1 MHRQILLRNLVSIP
15 SNGSSLFQFK
25 SSHNEAWLCYRFL
38 SQSPQTGQVYFNPSL
53 LLRLWRFFDLY
64 GLNPL
69 KRVKFISM
77 LLMFLVSMGII
88 SGLSQ
93 SPQTGQ
99 VYFNSIPIFATTC
112 LPRSGLNPLKRVK
125 FISIRPNF
133 RVRIRSNLSLNPLK
147 RVKFIS
153 MQYAPTLSPIVLD
166 AVSQSPQTGQV
177 YFNWIQIARILNSHS
192 VSIPSNGSSLFQ
204 SNS

>member
-1 MHRQILLRNLVSIP
+1 MLPIFVSIP
-15 SNGSSLFQFK
+15 SNGSSLFQSITSPASLEIF
-25 SSHNEAWLCYRFL
+25 RF
-38 SQSPQTGQVYFNPSL
+38 V
-53 LLRLWRFFDLY
+53 W
-64 GLNPL
+64 
-69 KRVKFISM
+69 
-77 LLMFLVSMGII
+77 
-88 SGLSQ
+88 SQ